1 MCLEQRLRASLLI
14 LGGGSI
20 PGGKDGQCKGSGAGT
35 GLAYL
40 TNSKEPGVA
49 RWTECREGDLGGPC
63 SHSEAF
69 DFDSL

>member
-1 MCLEQRLRASLLI
+1 MCCLSKDLEQALLI
-14 LGGGSI
+14 SGEGGI
-20 PGGKDGQCKGSGAGT
+20 PGGQDGQCKGSGAGT

-49 RWTECREGDLGGPC
+49 RWTEYREGDLGGPG

-69 DFDSL
+69 